1 MPPEKIVRIALLLA
15 NFFIRLTTSYYIK
28 FGLVYF
34 FRFTYYF
41 VEGILEYQ
49 IRYFNGI
56 SINQN
61 CSNLK
66 S

>member
-34 FRFTYYF
+34 FRFT
-41 VEGILEYQ
+41 
-49 IRYFNGI
+49 
-56 SINQN
+56 
-61 CSNLK
+61 
-66 S
+66 